1 MACSKNG
8 NYGQNGQKWRF
19 VRKNSAVS
27 DPVLRTN
34 ALKSRLVRKMRFAYG
49 QISKK

>member
-8 NYGQNGQKWRF
+8 NYGQNGQKWPF

-34 ALKSRLVRKMRFAYG
+34 APKTVFCP
-49 QISKK
+49 